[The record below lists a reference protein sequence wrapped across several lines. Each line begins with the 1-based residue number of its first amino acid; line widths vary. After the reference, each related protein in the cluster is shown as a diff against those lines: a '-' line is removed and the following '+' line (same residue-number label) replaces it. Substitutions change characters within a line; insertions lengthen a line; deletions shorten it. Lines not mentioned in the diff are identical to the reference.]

1 MVWFL
6 IDDVDRAI
14 SFKEKF
20 EAEESQRETQSEN
33 YKAAWKLLK
42 LSLGNVQTLVRRL
55 RKAPAVVPD

>member
-1 MVWFL
+1 VVWFL

-20 EAEESQRETQSEN
+20 REEESQRETQSEN

-55 RKAPAVVPD
+55 RKAPVVVPE